1 MPLRLANTEEV
12 RRYTMDDGSDDY
24 IELRAE
30 ITKKQATD
38 LLRFAPKKED
48 DLDGG
53 LRFIE
58 KAFNDLI
65 VGWSLDESPNVQ
77 TYQQLDAVSAGWVD
91 RTVGNHLRSVLG
103 AEAEQ
108 AEGKLED

>member
-12 RRYTMDDGSDDY
+12 KRYYMDDESEDY

-30 ITKKQATD
+30 ITKKQATS
-38 LLRFAPKKED
+38 LLKFAPKKED

-65 VGWSLDESPNVQ
+65 VGWSLDAPANVE
-77 TYQQLDAVSAGWVD
+77 TYQALDAISAGWVD
-91 RTVGNHLRSVLG
+91 RTVGNHLRHVLG

-108 AEGKLED
+108 AEGKQED